1 MKGLAWY
8 DKVLFVLNSLFGAA
22 LLLSYLLPYIPP
34 KSFNLLSVLSLAVP
48 PLIMIN
54 VIFLVYW
61 VVRFKRQLLL
71 PLVILLIGYNH
82 VSSLYVFSRDT
93 PVDEGVKP
101 IKVLSYNVRQ
111 FNQFQWSD
119 RDSIP
124 NEISNFV
131 LRQDP
136 DILGFQEYFRGELEV
151 ARRFEYKTVQLKDES
166 DEFGQAIL
174 SKYPILEYGSLN
186 FPTNSNNNGI
196 FADIVFPSDTIRVI
210 NVHFQSFG
218 IKPDMENLDSESS
231 KRVFK
236 GMGQT
241 FEIQQEQMELV
252 REVVQESP
260 YRILLI
266 GDFNNT
272 PYSYIYRELR
282 SMGLQDAH
290 KEKGNGFGRTFVFD
304 YFPLRI
310 DYILPDTN
318 IEILEF
324 ETIQVDYS
332 DHFPIQALLR
342 L

>member
-8 DKVLFVLNSLFGAA
+8 DKVLFVINSFFGAA

-48 PLIMIN
+48 PLIVVN
-54 VIFLVYW
+54 VIFLFYW
-61 VVRFKRQLLL
+61 LVRLKRQILL

-82 VSSLYVFSRDT
+82 VTSLYVFSRNT
-93 PVDEGVKP
+93 SLEEGENFV
-101 IKVLSYNVRQ
+101 KVLSYNVRQ
-111 FNQFQWSD
+111 FNQFQWSE

-124 NEISNFV
+124 NEISNYIA
-131 LRQDP
+131 RQDP
-136 DILGFQEYFRGELEV
+136 DILTFQEYFRGELEV
-151 ARRFEYKTVQLKDES
+151 AGRFEYKTVQLKDQS
-166 DEFGQAIL
+166 DEFGQAIF

-196 FADIVFPSDTIRVI
+196 FADIAFPSDTLRVI

-218 IKPDMENLDSESS
+218 IKPDMDNLDSASS

-241 FEIQQEQMELV
+241 FEIQQDQMELV
-252 REVVQESP
+252 REVIKQSP
-260 YRILLI
+260 YRILLM

-290 KEKGNGFGRTFVFD
+290 KVKGNGFGRTFDFE

-310 DYILPDTN
+310 DYILPDN
-318 IEILEF
+318 SFEILEF
-324 ETIQVDYS
+324 ETVQVDYS
-332 DHFPIQALLR
+332 DHFPIHALLR